1 MKYIL
6 ILVLLISSGAYAQ
19 CKEYIIGMKGDTLN
33 CVDVK
38 GLKQGRWV
46 IHVDNLRGE
55 RGYEEEGEF
64 KNGLRTGVWRRFS
77 LEGDLI
83 AIENYRWGQKDGRNV
98 YFNNM
103 GEPLR
108 EESWRAIDPQ
118 NPYDTVNV
126 YDVND
131 PTKVVGKKVVKM
143 ETLSVRHGTW
153 KYYDPFRG
161 TIESTEQWYMDKPA
175 RKGGEDDELLP
186 IDVSDN
192 DATAAKEE
200 APKKSVTK
208 PREVLEFEKKNA
220 GKKKIKVRTG
230 QTGG

>member
-1 MKYIL
+1 MRYIFFFL
-6 ILVLLISSGAYAQ
+6 MLVSSTAFAQ
-19 CKEYIIGMKGDTLN
+19 CKEFVIGVKGDTLN

-46 IHVDNLRGE
+46 VRVETVRGG

-64 KNGLRTGVWRRFS
+64 SNNMKVGTWRRFS

-83 AIENYRWGQKDGRNV
+83 AVENFRWGHKDGRNV
-98 YFNNM
+98 YLNNM

-108 EESWRAIDPQ
+108 EESWRAIDPK

-131 PTKVVGKKVVKM
+131 PSKVVGKKVVKV
-143 ETLSVRHGTW
+143 ESASVKHGTW
-153 KYYDPFRG
+153 KFYNPFTG
-161 TIESTEQWYMDKPA
+161 AIEETQQWYMDKPA
-175 RKGGEDDELLP
+175 RKDGDELMPL
-186 IDVSDN
+186 DVTDH
-192 DATAAKEE
+192 DATAAK
-200 APKKSVTK
+200 ADNKPKVTTK
-208 PREVLEFEKKNA
+208 PKEVVEFEKKNA

-230 QTGG
+230 ATGG

>member
-1 MKYIL
+1 MRYIFFFL
-6 ILVLLISSGAYAQ
+6 MLVSSTAFAQ
-19 CKEYIIGMKGDTLN
+19 CKEFIIGVKGDTLN

-46 IHVDNLRGE
+46 VRVETVRGE

-64 KNGLRTGVWRRFS
+64 SNNLKVGTWRRFS

-83 AIENYRWGQKDGRNV
+83 AVENFRWGHKDGRNV
-98 YFNNM
+98 YLNNM

-108 EESWRAIDPQ
+108 EESWRAIDPK

-131 PTKVVGKKVVKM
+131 PSKVVGKKVVKV
-143 ETLSVRHGTW
+143 ESASVKHGTW
-153 KYYDPFRG
+153 KFYNPFSG
-161 TIESTEQWYMDKPA
+161 AIEETQQWYMDKPA
-175 RKGGEDDELLP
+175 RKDGDELLP
-186 IDVSDN
+186 IEVTDN
-192 DATAAKEE
+192 DAKAVKADNK
-200 APKKSVTK
+200 PKVTTK
-208 PREVLEFEKKNA
+208 PKEVMEFEKKNA

-230 QTGG
+230 ATGG

>member
-1 MKYIL
+1 MRYIFFFL
-6 ILVLLISSGAYAQ
+6 MLVSSTAFAQ
-19 CKEYIIGMKGDTLN
+19 CKEFVIGVKGDTLN

-46 IHVDNLRGE
+46 VRVETVRGE

-64 KNGLRTGVWRRFS
+64 SNNMKVGTWRRFS

-83 AIENYRWGQKDGRNV
+83 AVENFRWGHKDGRNV
-98 YFNNM
+98 YLNNM

-108 EESWRAIDPQ
+108 EESWRAIDPK

-131 PTKVVGKKVVKM
+131 PSKVVGKKVVKV
-143 ETLSVRHGTW
+143 ESASVKHGTW
-153 KYYDPFRG
+153 KFYNPFTG
-161 TIESTEQWYMDKPA
+161 AIEETQQWYMDKPA
-175 RKGGEDDELLP
+175 RKDGDELMPL
-186 IDVSDN
+186 DVTDH
-192 DATAAKEE
+192 DATAAK
-200 APKKSVTK
+200 ADNKPKVTTK
-208 PREVLEFEKKNA
+208 PKEVVEFEKKNA

-230 QTGG
+230 ATGG

>member
-1 MKYIL
+1 MRYIFFFL
-6 ILVLLISSGAYAQ
+6 MLVSSTAFAQ
-19 CKEYIIGMKGDTLN
+19 CKEFVIGVKGDTLN

-46 IHVDNLRGE
+46 VRVETVRGE

-64 KNGLRTGVWRRFS
+64 SNNMKVGTWRRFS

-83 AIENYRWGQKDGRNV
+83 AVENFRWGHKDGRNV
-98 YFNNM
+98 YLNNM

-108 EESWRAIDPQ
+108 EESWRAIDPK

-131 PTKVVGKKVVKM
+131 PSKVVGKKVVKV
-143 ETLSVRHGTW
+143 ESASVKHGTW
-153 KYYDPFRG
+153 KFYNPFTG
-161 TIESTEQWYMDKPA
+161 AIEETQQWYMDKPA
-175 RKGGEDDELLP
+175 RKDGDELMPL
-186 IDVSDN
+186 DVTDH
-192 DATAAKEE
+192 DATAAK
-200 APKKSVTK
+200 ADDKPKVTTK
-208 PREVLEFEKKNA
+208 PKEVVEFEKKNA

-230 QTGG
+230 ATGG